1 MAGGWWMMD
10 DACWMMDGG
19 LHGHLHHDDQD
30 GDKRD
35 LADGWWIVQMMV
47 RPSLANSCKTIIIIT
62 IVKIIIITIVKV
74 IIIAIIVTIII
85 LARRQNPDDR
95 EKMAMLP

>member
-1 MAGGWWMMD
+1 MID
-10 DACWMMDGG
+10 DG
-19 LHGHLHHDDQD
+19 LQDHQHHHHPQD

-62 IVKIIIITIVKV
+62 IVKSIIITIVK
-74 IIIAIIVTIII
+74 IIVIVII

-95 EKMAMLP
+95 EKMAVLP